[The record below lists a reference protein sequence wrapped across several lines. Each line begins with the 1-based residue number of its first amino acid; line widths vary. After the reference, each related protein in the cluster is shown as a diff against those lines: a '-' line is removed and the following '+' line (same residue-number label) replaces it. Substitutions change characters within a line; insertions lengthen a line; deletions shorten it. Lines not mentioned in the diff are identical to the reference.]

1 MDPSKDDERRG
12 PSGPGDECT
21 ECGAACVGGQRYCLS
36 CGARRGPLPAAV
48 AAQISPLAER
58 GRGGGRA
65 ATGAA
70 VAAAAAGAAVAGAAG
85 VASAAAKGLGS
96 GRFPMPSPRAAVVAV
111 MCMLAF
117 GVVIG
122 SATSQLAQSAGLTS
136 ILLEESPPKPAPEP
150 EEEVE
155 FEAEEFEA
163 EVPVEETAPE
173 VVAEEAAP
181 PEEEAAPPEEKPL
194 ELPEEE
200 APPPTEIK
208 HVFVIMLG
216 ENSYEETFG
225 KTSVAPYLSTELP
238 MLGEVLPNYY
248 AVTKGDLANQLALL
262 SGQGPTV
269 ETAANCPNYTDVV
282 PGSTS
287 PEGQVEG
294 NGCVYPAATPS
305 LPAALIAKKLK
316 WKAYIEDSG
325 NGIVAGQPAT
335 CRHSLL
341 GTPDTAQVPV
351 PGDNYV
357 TWRNPFVYLH
367 SVIDSPECAAADVG
381 FEQLLPDLKKK
392 VTKKTPTLSYIVP
405 NACHSG
411 AEAPCEP
418 GRLAGAAG
426 IEEFLKPLVPEILKS
441 PAYAEGGLLVITSS
455 EARQASAVPGFIPDT
470 SSCCF
475 YPTYSN
481 LPPETPAAETASGP
495 VKPTGGGGKV
505 GMLLFSP
512 TIEAGSVDESTYAN
526 HFTLLKTIAERLGL
540 EAPGFA
546 AEPALLG
553 FEERV
558 LNPAAAEVEEE
569 ALPTGTRPFWLDRL
583 SRAGSAA
590 R

>member
-1 MDPSKDDERRG
+1 MDDELRG
-12 PSGPGDECT
+12 PSGSGDCG
-21 ECGAACVGGQRYCLS
+21 ECGAACVQGQRYCLN
-36 CGARRGPLPAAV
+36 CGARRGALPAAV
-48 AAQISPLAER
+48 AAQIAPPAER
-58 GRGGGRA
+58 GPGEGKA

-70 VAAAAAGAAVAGAAG
+70 AAAAAASAAVAGAA
-85 VASAAAKGLGS
+85 AAAKGLGS

-136 ILLEESPPKPAPEP
+136 ILLEESPPKPASEP

-155 FEAEEFEA
+155 YEEEEAVEEA
-163 EVPVEETAPE
+163 PVEETTPAF
-173 VVAEEAAP
+173 A
-181 PEEEAAPPEEKPL
+181 EEEAAPPQEEAAIPEEEPL

-238 MLGEVLPNYY
+238 TLGELLPNYY

-262 SGQGPTV
+262 SGQGPTL

-282 PGSTS
+282 PGIAL
-287 PEGQVEG
+287 PEGQIEG
-294 NGCVYPAATPS
+294 NGCVYPATTPS
-305 LPAALIAKKLK
+305 LPAALAAKKLK
-316 WKAYIEDSG
+316 WKAYVEDSG
-325 NGIVAGQPAT
+325 NGVAAGQPAT
-335 CRHSLL
+335 CRHPLL
-341 GTPDTAQVPV
+341 GGPDTAHAPV

-367 SVIDSPECAAADVG
+367 SVIDSPECAATDVG

-392 VTKKTPTLSYIVP
+392 VTKKTPALSYIVP
-405 NACHSG
+405 NACHAG

-418 GRLAGAAG
+418 GRLAGATG
-426 IEEFLKPLVPEILKS
+426 IEEFLKPLVPEVLKS
-441 PAYAEGGLLVITSS
+441 PAYADGGLLVITSS
-455 EARQASAVPGFIPDT
+455 EARQISAVPGLVPDT
-470 SSCCF
+470 GSCCF
-475 YPTYSN
+475 YPTYPN
-481 LPPETPAAETASGP
+481 LPPEAPPAEVAPGP

-512 TIEAGSVDESTYAN
+512 TIEAGGVDETTYAN
-526 HFTLLKTIAERLGL
+526 HFTLLKTISERLGL
-540 EAPGFA
+540 EAPGYA

-558 LNPAAAEVEEE
+558 LNPAAAEAEEE
-569 ALPTGTRPFWLDRL
+569 ALPTGTRPLWLR
-583 SRAGSAA
+583 RQ
-590 R
+590 